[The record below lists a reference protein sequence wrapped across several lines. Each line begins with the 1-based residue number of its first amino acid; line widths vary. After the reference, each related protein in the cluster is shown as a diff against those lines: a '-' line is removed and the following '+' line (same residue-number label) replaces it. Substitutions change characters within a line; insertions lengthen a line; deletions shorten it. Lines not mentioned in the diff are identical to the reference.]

1 MQPNYVDIWSTFIKK
16 TCKLVKKYF
25 SRTSRGLMTS
35 VLAAPMPGGTRSDAD
50 GGMVEPGDDFDR
62 KNLKILRFKHSK
74 YIFS

>member
-1 MQPNYVDIWSTFIKK
+1 
-16 TCKLVKKYF
+16 
-25 SRTSRGLMTS
+25 MTS